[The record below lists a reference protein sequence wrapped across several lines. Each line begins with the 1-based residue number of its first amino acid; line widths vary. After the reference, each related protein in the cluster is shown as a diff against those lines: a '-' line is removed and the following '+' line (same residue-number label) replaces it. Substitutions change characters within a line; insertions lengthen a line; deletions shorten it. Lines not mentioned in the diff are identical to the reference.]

1 MLHEIKNMQD
11 VILFIDIIA
20 NEIKDANPFEEFSK
34 CKADVPGNIYTAKE
48 AAQRSK
54 LMDKC
59 FEVCSRQKKSFIYL
73 MLVLWEEARNKHPS

>member
-1 MLHEIKNMQD
+1 MLREIKNMQD
-11 VILFIDIIA
+11 VILFINMIA

-34 CKADVPGNIYTAKE
+34 CKVDAPGNIYTAKE

-59 FEVCSRQKKSFIYL
+59 FEVCSSQNKNFIYL
-73 MLVLWEEARNKHPS
+73 MLVLFKEGTTY